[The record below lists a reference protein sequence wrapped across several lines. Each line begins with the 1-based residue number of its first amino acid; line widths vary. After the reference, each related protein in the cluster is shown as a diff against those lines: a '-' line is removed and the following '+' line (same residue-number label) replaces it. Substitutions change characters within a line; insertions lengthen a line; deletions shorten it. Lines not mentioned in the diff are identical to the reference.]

1 MAKKYDFAGWAT
13 KANQH
18 CSDGTT
24 IRRGAFRHND
34 GKRVPLVWMHGH
46 DDPADILGHADLSY
60 NDDGVRAECAFNDS
74 DAAESAKIGVLH
86 GDLTN
91 LSIYANHLSRK
102 GNDILDGDI
111 KEVSLVI
118 SGANPGACIDSIALA
133 HGDDIPMDEGIIYTD
148 ETIDFNIQ
156 HSDDD
161 KKKKKDEDEEDDE
174 TEDETEDD
182 KSDEESEDDAK
193 EEKDMDDEKKKKAI
207 SHADEGGEDGGETIQ
222 DVFDTL
228 NDKQKD
234 AVYAIIGMALQG
246 EGGEAIEQSD
256 FDEEDNNMRHNVFDV
271 QSAENEDVLS
281 HDDMKTILDDGKRVG
296 SLKESFIQHADD
308 YGIKQIDWL
317 FPEAKNLNTPPD
329 WIKRETT
336 WVQGV
341 LSGTHKTP
349 FSRIKSMFA
358 DIRED
363 EARARGYIKGKRKK
377 EEVFTL
383 LKRTT
388 DPQTIYKKQKLDRDD
403 VVDIT
408 DFDVVAWI
416 KGEMRMMLDEEIAR
430 AILIGDGRLADSD
443 DKIQEQHVRSILN
456 DDELYSVKIGVDAK
470 PTDDMTDRTNK
481 IVDEII
487 RSRKQYKGS
496 GNPKFYT
503 TEDFVTDCLLL
514 KDSIGYRIYKTE
526 DELRTALRVSEIVTV
541 PVMEGAKR
549 TVSDDEEHDL
559 IGIIVNLSDYNV
571 GADKGGAINMFD
583 DFDIDYNQMK
593 YLIETRISGALI
605 KPFSALVIEY
615 DPQESSNSQPNG

>member
-13 KANQH
+13 RANQH

-74 DAAESAKIGVLH
+74 DGAVSAKIGVLH

-133 HGDDIPMDEGIIYTD
+133 HGDDIPTDEGIIYTD
-148 ETIDFNIQ
+148 EVIDFDFVE
-156 HSDDD
+156 HS
-161 KKKKKDEDEEDDE
+161 
-174 TEDETEDD
+174 
-182 KSDEESEDDAK
+182 
-193 EEKDMDDEKKKKAI
+193 DEKKKKKSEEESEEDTDEEESSDEAEDTEGKEEEDMDEKKKKSI
-207 SHADEGGEDGGETIQ
+207 QHADEEASGDETIQ

-228 NDKQKD
+228 SDKQKD
-234 AVYAIIGMALQG
+234 AVYAIIGMALEG
-246 EGGEAIEQSD
+246 EGGDEVQQSD
-256 FDEEDNNMRHNVFDV
+256 FEEDNNMRHNVFDV
-271 QSAENEDVLS
+271 QATDRKDVLS
-281 HDDMKTILDDGKRVG
+281 HDDMMTILDDGKRFG
-296 SLKESFIQHADD
+296 TLKESVIQHADD

-363 EARARGYIKGKRKK
+363 EARARGYIKGNRKK

-403 VVDIT
+403 IVDIT

-430 AILIGDGRLADSD
+430 AILIGDGRLASSD

-470 PTDDMTDRTNK
+470 PTDDMTGRTNK
-481 IVDEII
+481 IIDEII

-526 DELRTALRVSEIVTV
+526 EELRTALRVSEIVTV

-549 TVSDDEEHDL
+549 TTATGEEKDL

-605 KPFSALVIEY
+605 KPYSALVIEY
-615 DPQESSNSQPNG
+615 DPTSGTDGANG

>member
-13 KANQH
+13 RANQH

-74 DAAESAKIGVLH
+74 DGAVSAKIGVLH

-133 HGDDIPMDEGIIYTD
+133 HGDDIPTDEGIIYTD
-148 ETIDFNIQ
+148 EVIDFDFVE
-156 HSDDD
+156 HS
-161 KKKKKDEDEEDDE
+161 
-174 TEDETEDD
+174 
-182 KSDEESEDDAK
+182 
-193 EEKDMDDEKKKKAI
+193 DEKKKKKSEEESEKDTDEEEASDEADDTEGKEEEDMDEKKKKSI
-207 SHADEGGEDGGETIQ
+207 QHADEEASGDETIQ

-228 NDKQKD
+228 SDKQKD
-234 AVYAIIGMALQG
+234 AVYAIIGMALEG
-246 EGGEAIEQSD
+246 EGGDEVQQSD
-256 FDEEDNNMRHNVFDV
+256 FEEDNNMRHNVFDV
-271 QSAENEDVLS
+271 QATDRKDVLS
-281 HDDMKTILDDGKRVG
+281 HDDMMTILDDGKRFG
-296 SLKESFIQHADD
+296 TLKESVIQHADD

-363 EARARGYIKGKRKK
+363 EARARGYIKGNRKK

-403 VVDIT
+403 IIDIT

-430 AILIGDGRLADSD
+430 AILIGDGRLASSD

-470 PTDDMTDRTNK
+470 PTDDMTGRTNK
-481 IVDEII
+481 IIDEII

-526 DELRTALRVSEIVTV
+526 EELRTALRVSEIVTV

-549 TVSDDEEHDL
+549 TTATGEEKDL

-605 KPFSALVIEY
+605 KPYSALVIEY
-615 DPQESSNSQPNG
+615 DPTSGTDGANG